1 MYTPYNYQQINV
13 IEGTRV
19 PSTHYTK
26 NTYAF
31 NYWWRSLYERALSVF
46 DFKTDLRPDAFDLM
60 RWSIFVNGACVFFDT
75 PDYGLLAQPCTLT
88 GVNVNYRPTKA
99 IVTNPAFN
107 NSKELKI
114 GKECELVYIS
124 PDFGGL
130 CGIIDFFAGQ
140 LAELS
145 SAVNVAEINAKIPE
159 VFYAENNAKA
169 ETLKKIIDKINEGN
183 ALAIYDN
190 KIIATDDG
198 TAPIKNAEFIHDR
211 VSNYVLDKILQDFQT
226 VLNNFD
232 AEIGIPVTPY
242 QKRERMVSFE
252 SQSRIADG
260 SARAKVWLAKMRDCF
275 KLVNDMFDTDFSVA
289 YDYENVSRETSGGD
303 YNSTIDDTRNV

>member
-1 MYTPYNYQQINV
+1 MYTPLNYQHINT

-46 DFKTDLRPDAFDLM
+46 DFKVNLRPDAFDLM
-60 RWSIFVNGACVFFDT
+60 RWSIYVNGACVFFNTSDF
-75 PDYGLLAQPCTLT
+75 GLLAQPCGLT
-88 GVNVNYRPTKA
+88 GINVNYRPTTA
-99 IVTNPAFN
+99 IVTNPAFTQT
-107 NSKELKI
+107 KELKI
-114 GKECELVYIS
+114 GKECEIVYIS

-159 VFYAENNAKA
+159 VLYAENNAKA
-169 ETLKKIIDKINEGN
+169 ETLKKMIDKINEGN
-183 ALAIYDN
+183 ALAIYDH
-190 KIIATDDG
+190 KLIATDDG
-198 TAPIKNAEFIHDR
+198 ESPIKNADFINDR
-211 VSNYVLDKILQDFQT
+211 TRNYILDKVLQDFQT

-252 SQSRIADG
+252 SQSRVADG
-260 SARAKVWLAKMRDCF
+260 SARAKVWLAKMKDCF
-275 KLVNDMFDTDFSVA
+275 NLVNDMFDTDFSVS
-289 YDYENVSRETSGGD
+289 YNYENVSRETLGGED
-303 YNSTIDDTRNV
+303 NGAINNTGDV

>member
-1 MYTPYNYQQINV
+1 MYKPLNYQQINT

-46 DFKTDLRPDAFDLM
+46 DFEVNLRPDAFDLM
-60 RWSIFVNGACVFFDT
+60 RWSIFVNGACVFFNTSDF
-75 PDYGLLAQPCTLT
+75 GLLAQPCTLT
-88 GVNVNYRPTKA
+88 GINVNYRPTTA
-99 IVTNPAFN
+99 IVTNPAFSR
-107 NSKELKI
+107 SKELKI
-114 GKECELVYIS
+114 GRDCELVYIS

-159 VFYAENNAKA
+159 IFYAENNAKA
-169 ETLKKIIDKINEGN
+169 ETLKKIIDNVNEGN
-183 ALAIYDN
+183 ALTIYDYKLLAN
-190 KIIATDDG
+190 DDG
-198 TAPIKNAEFIHDR
+198 ESPIKNADFISDR
-211 VSNYVLDKILQDFQT
+211 VHNYILDKLLQDFQT

-242 QKRERMVSFE
+242 QKRERMVAFE
-252 SQSRIADG
+252 SQSRVADG
-260 SARAKVWLAKMRDCF
+260 SARAKVWLSKMRDCF
-275 KLVNDMFDTDFSVA
+275 KLVNDMFNTDFLVS
-289 YDYENVSRETSGGD
+289 YNYETLGGD
-303 YNSTIDDTRNV
+303 SNSTTNNFGNV

>member
-1 MYTPYNYQQINV
+1 MYKPLNYQQINT
-13 IEGTRV
+13 IEGVRA

-31 NYWWRSLYERALSVF
+31 NYWWCSLYERALSVF
-46 DFKTDLRPDAFDLM
+46 NFSVNIRPDAFDLM
-60 RWSIFVNGACVFFDT
+60 RWSIFVNGACVFFDS
-75 PDYGLLAQPCTLT
+75 PEYGLLAQPCTLT
-88 GVNVNYRPTKA
+88 GINVNYRPTTA

-107 NSKELKI
+107 QSKKLKI
-114 GKECELVYIS
+114 GRDCELVYIS

-159 VFYAENNAKA
+159 VFYSENNAKA
-169 ETLKKIIDKINEGN
+169 ETLKKIIDKVNEGN
-183 ALAIYDN
+183 ALAIYDY
-190 KIIATDDG
+190 KLVATDNG
-198 TAPIKNAEFIHDR
+198 ESPIKNADFINDR
-211 VSNYVLDKILQDFQT
+211 VKNYVLDKLLQDFQT

-232 AEIGIPVTPY
+232 AEIGIPVMPY

-252 SQSRIADG
+252 SQSRVADG
-260 SARAKVWLAKMRDCF
+260 SARAKVWLKKMQDCF
-275 KLVNDMFDTDFSVA
+275 KLVNDMFNTDFSVS
-289 YDYENVSRETSGGD
+289 YNYENVSCETLGGD
-303 YNSTIDDTRNV
+303 SNSTINNSGNV